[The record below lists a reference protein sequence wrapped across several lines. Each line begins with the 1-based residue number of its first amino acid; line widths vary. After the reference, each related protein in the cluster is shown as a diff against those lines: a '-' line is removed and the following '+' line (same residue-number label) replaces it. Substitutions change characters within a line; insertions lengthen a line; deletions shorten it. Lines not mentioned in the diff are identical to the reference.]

1 MKRLLTIDMYKRMVL
16 IRRFEEKVQYLFS
29 TRAMPGSIHQYI
41 GQEAVAVGACIQLMK
56 DDYIT
61 STHRGHGHC
70 IAKGMDINA
79 IMAEIYAKKT
89 GCCRGM
95 GGSMHISDLSM
106 GIIGANGIVGGGIP
120 IATGAAWS
128 CKYKKEKKIVM
139 CFFGEGA
146 VNQGSFHESLNLAAI
161 WKLPVI
167 YVCENNIYGYTT
179 HYKRTTL
186 LDDIAQKGLAYGI
199 PGIVADGMDVLDVY
213 RKTGEMIKRA
223 RDGDGASIIE
233 CKTYRYRGHSI
244 NDKST
249 YRKKEEVEKWKK
261 NDPLNNFKSYLVK
274 QYDVTSFEIEEI
286 QKEVDKQINDAIQFA
301 ENSPETDPMDFKKY
315 IFA

>member
-249 YRKKEEVEKWKK
+249 YRKKEEVEKWKT
-261 NDPLNNFKSYLVK
+261 NDSINSFKSYLVEK
-274 QYDVTSFEIEEI
+274 FDITSDEIKEIEE
-286 QKEVDKQINDAIQFA
+286 EVDKQINDAVQFA

>member
-1 MKRLLTIDMYKRMVL
+1 MKRSLMIAMYKRMVL
-16 IRRFEEKVQYLFS
+16 IRRFEEKVQHLFF
-29 TRAMPGSIHQYI
+29 TKIMPGSIHQYI

-56 DDYIT
+56 EDYIT

-161 WKLPVI
+161 WKLPVV

-179 HYKRTTL
+179 HYKKTTL

-199 PGIVADGMDVLDVY
+199 PGIIADGMDVLDVY
-213 RKTGEMIKRA
+213 KKTGKLINRA
-223 RDGDGASIIE
+223 RRGDGPSIIE

-249 YRKKEEVEKWKK
+249 YRKKEEVEKWKT
-261 NDPLNNFKSYLVK
+261 NDSINSFKSYLVEK
-274 QYDVTSFEIEEI
+274 FDITSDEIKEIEE
-286 QKEVDKQINDAIQFA
+286 EVDKQINDAVQFA